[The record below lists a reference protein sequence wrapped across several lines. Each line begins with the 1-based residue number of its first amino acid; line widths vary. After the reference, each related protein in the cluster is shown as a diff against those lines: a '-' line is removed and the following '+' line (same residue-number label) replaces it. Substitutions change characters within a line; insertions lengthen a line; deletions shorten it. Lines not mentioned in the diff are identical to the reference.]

1 LIIFC
6 SEVQYAPYK
15 EKKKNNMEHTT
26 FLQANGDLI
35 GFLIFVVIPLVLVMV
50 LVIKNPQTALSL
62 TLSLIK
68 AVFKLLVGA
77 GKFIAPFIM
86 PFLAWVSDQ
95 GDKTLDS
102 YSAKPSSSD
111 YGFSEKEPVITHDET
126 RWDYDPWLEER

>member
-1 LIIFC
+1 
-6 SEVQYAPYK
+6 
-15 EKKKNNMEHTT
+15 MEHTT
-26 FLQANGDLI
+26 FLQATGNLI
-35 GFLIFVVIPLVLVMV
+35 GLLIFIGIPLV
-50 LVIKNPQTALSL
+50 LVIKNPQTTLSL

-68 AVFKLLVGA
+68 AGFKLLVRA

>member
-1 LIIFC
+1 
-6 SEVQYAPYK
+6 
-15 EKKKNNMEHTT
+15 MEHTT

-86 PFLAWVSDQ
+86 PFLIWMSKQD
-95 GDKTLDS
+95 T
-102 YSAKPSSSD
+102 YSVKPSSSD
-111 YGFSEKEPVITHDET
+111 DGSSETEPDW
-126 RWDYDPWLEER
+126 RYDYPTKRDNYKPYQ